1 MSTKP
6 FSTGWQDR
14 LWPGFRLVPW
24 ILLAVAFGAL
34 WNAWDESR
42 GWGLAERWAQL
53 GDKTLLSLFC
63 LFITALAL
71 RALTLFVWEP
81 YRQRRHL
88 RKLPSLMKQG
98 GQILVSSIVF
108 FAVLGSVWQV
118 SITGLLAATGVV
130 GIVVGLALKEL
141 ISDLFSGA
149 IITLDKTVK
158 IGDFL
163 RIENRNF
170 QEKRGT
176 VVEMNW
182 RTVRMVTPENTL
194 VVLPNTYVAN
204 NVITNLSEPSEAKE
218 FEITLTFD
226 HEIPS
231 DRIIR
236 ILDAAL
242 ASTPQVPREPVPKV
256 RLHRVSNSG
265 VDYKVLYYLP
275 SDGPEPGKVRH
286 FLLIHLLQHLT
297 QAGVSPSYPKQ
308 DLYTAP
314 LPQRNLDPRAHRADL
329 LRRIGLFSDLDADSL
344 ALLAAGVV
352 ERRAPRGVSLVQAG
366 DRGASLFLLVEGL
379 LEVVLPVAGGTRID
393 ELPPGSYFGEMSLM
407 TGEPRSATVRAA
419 RDSVAFEIP
428 QETMENLLRTNPGLV
443 DEFSNKITTLG
454 AKHARSVEPS
464 QATDPSDQARGL
476 RERIGSFFR
485 LW

>member
-6 FSTGWQDR
+6 SHPTWQDR

-24 ILLAVAFGAL
+24 LLLSTVVGAL
-34 WNAWDESR
+34 WNAWVESQ
-42 GWGLAERWAQL
+42 GWGLPDRWATL
-53 GDKTLLSLFC
+53 GDRVLLSLFC
-63 LFITALAL
+63 AVVTATGL

-98 GQILVSSIVF
+98 GQLLVSTLVF
-108 FAVLGSVWQV
+108 FWVLGTVWQI

-182 RTVRMVTPENTL
+182 RTVRLVTPENTL
-194 VVLPNTYVAN
+194 VVLPNTFVAN
-204 NVITNLSEPSEAKE
+204 NVITNLSEPADAKE

-231 DRIIR
+231 ERVIR

-242 ASTPQVPREPVPKV
+242 AATPEVPLEPVPKV
-256 RLHRVSNSG
+256 RLHRVSESG

-275 SDGPEPGKVRH
+275 ANGPEPGKVRH
-286 FLLIHLLQHLT
+286 FLLIHLLHHLA

-308 DLYTAP
+308 DVYTSP

-329 LRRIGLFSDLDADSL
+329 LRRIPLFSDLDDASL
-344 ALLAAGVV
+344 AQLAAGVV

-379 LEVVLPVAGGTRID
+379 LEVVLPGGGRD

-419 RDSVAFEIP
+419 RDSVAFEVP
-428 QETMENLLRTNPGLV
+428 QETMDHLLRSNPALV
-443 DEFSNKITTLG
+443 DEFSRKIADLE
-454 AKHARSVEPS
+454 AKHALTAESSPSPEP
-464 QATDPSDQARGL
+464 DRARRL
-476 RERIGSFFR
+476 RDRIGTFFR

>member
-6 FSTGWQDR
+6 VQPPWQDK
-14 LWPGFRLVPW
+14 LWPGVRLIPW
-24 ILLAVAFGAL
+24 ILLSGTLGAT
-34 WNAWDESR
+34 WMAWDDA
-42 GWGLAERWAQL
+42 GAWGLPERWNL
-53 GDKTLLSLFC
+53 FGGRVLLSLFC
-63 LFITALAL
+63 GVLTALAL

-98 GQILVSSIVF
+98 AQLLVSSIVF
-108 FAVLGSVWQV
+108 FWVLGSVWQV
-118 SITGLLAATGVV
+118 SVTGLLAATGVV

-182 RTVRMVTPENTL
+182 RTVRLVTPENTL

-204 NVITNLSEPSEAKE
+204 NVITNLSEPADAKE

-231 DRIIR
+231 DRVIR

-242 ASTPQVPREPVPKV
+242 ASTPQVPRDPTPKV
-256 RLHRVSNSG
+256 RLHKVCDSG

-275 SDGPEPGKVRH
+275 SNGPEPGKVKH
-286 FLLIHLLQHLT
+286 FLLIHLLQHLN
-297 QAGVSPSYPKQ
+297 QAGISPSYPKQ
-308 DLYTAP
+308 DLFTAP
-314 LPQRNLDPRAHRADL
+314 RPQRNLDPRAHRADL
-329 LRRIGLFSDLDADSL
+329 VRRIPLFADLDADSL
-344 ALLAAGVV
+344 ARLAAGIV
-352 ERRAPRGVSLVQAG
+352 ERRAPRGVFLVQAG

-379 LEVVLPVAGGTRID
+379 LEVVRPDGTGLD

-407 TGEPRSATVRAA
+407 TGEPRSASVRAA

-428 QETMENLLRTNPGLV
+428 QETMEGLLRTNPALV
-443 DEFSNKITTLG
+443 DEFSRKIADLE
-454 AKHARSVEPS
+454 ARRALAREPDEAS
-464 QATDPSDQARGL
+464 GSDRAEGL
-476 RERIGSFFR
+476 RDRIGAFFR